1 VVQAPTPDRHA
12 ALARVRPRLLAASL
26 GVALAVVLLFVWLQ
40 WPNDDGDD
48 GDVDALLTEPGAVV
62 TYPRTGLGNDPVAG
76 EQLPVVTLL
85 DADGNDVSTADLIGE
100 PLVVNLWY
108 TTCAPCAKELPEF
121 AEVDAERDDVRF
133 VGINNIDTVE
143 DMERFAG
150 ERGVTYDL
158 LRDDVSEFTNA
169 VGAVA
174 FPITLFVTSDGTI
187 VDQTGPLDADE
198 LRRRIEDLMIAED
211 AA

>member
-12 ALARVRPRLLAASL
+12 APARVRPRLLAASL

-121 AEVDAERDDVRF
+121 AEFDAERDDVRF